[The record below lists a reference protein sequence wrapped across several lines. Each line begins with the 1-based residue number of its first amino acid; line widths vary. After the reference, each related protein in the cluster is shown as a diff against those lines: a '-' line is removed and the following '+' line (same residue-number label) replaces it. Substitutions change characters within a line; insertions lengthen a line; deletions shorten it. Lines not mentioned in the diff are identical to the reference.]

1 MKENKKKIL
10 VLTSGGDSSGMNAY
24 IKAIAKLCIK
34 NDIELVGSMYGF
46 AGLIKNDFVK
56 LDYNQMRQVQ
66 NMGGSILKSSRCKEF
81 QTDEGFKKAV
91 ENLNKAKFDC
101 VVVVGGNG
109 SLRGANDLMN
119 AGVNVIGIPATID
132 NDLAYTDLSLG
143 YDTACQ
149 NAVADIVKIKQSMSA
164 FDRGFIAEVMGR
176 NCSDIALKTAII
188 SNADM
193 CITEKVE
200 LDDILKKV
208 EAKTEKGV
216 KSPLIIVQENLFD
229 IDALARFLEHQT
241 QREYRSVKLGYI
253 QRGGEPSNVDKMYA
267 IELAVLTIETL
278 LNNAYGV
285 ALGKRD
291 GMMIA
296 ENLANVLKQKTIQ
309 SELKYIFEHY
319 CFD

>member
-1 MKENKKKIL
+1 MIENKKRIL

-24 IKAIAKLCIK
+24 IKAIAKLCKK
-34 NDIELVGSMYGF
+34 NDIEIVGSMYGF
-46 AGLIKNDFVK
+46 AGLIKNDFVE

-81 QTDEGFKKAV
+81 QEEEGFKKAL

-101 VVVVGGNG
+101 VIVVGGNG
-109 SLRGANDLMN
+109 SLRGAYDLMN

-132 NDLAYTDLSLG
+132 NDLSYTDLSLG

-176 NCSDIALKTAII
+176 HCSDIALKTAII

-193 CITEKVE
+193 CITEKIE
-200 LDDILKKV
+200 FEDILKKV
-208 EAKTEKGV
+208 NQKTEKGV
-216 KSPLIIVQENLFD
+216 KSPLIIVQENLFN
-229 IDALARFLEHQT
+229 IEELSKYLEEQT

-278 LNNAYGV
+278 LKNDYGV
-285 ALGKRD
+285 ALGKRN
-291 GMMIA
+291 GSMIA
-296 ENLANVLKQKTIQ
+296 EKLPNVLKQKMTQ

>member
-24 IKAIAKLCIK
+24 IKAMAKLCKK
-34 NDIELVGSMYGF
+34 NNIELVGSMYGF
-46 AGLIKNDFVK
+46 LGLIKNDFVK

-81 QTDEGFKKAV
+81 QTEDGFKKAV

-109 SLRGANDLMN
+109 SLRGAYDLMN
-119 AGVNVIGIPATID
+119 VGVNVIGVPATID

-149 NAVADIVKIKQSMSA
+149 NAVCDIVKIKQSMSA

-200 LDDILKKV
+200 FDEILKKV
-208 EAKTEKGV
+208 EVKTEKGV

-229 IDALARFLEHQT
+229 IDALARYLEHQT

-278 LNNAYGV
+278 LNKVYGI

-291 GMMIA
+291 GQMIA
-296 ENLANVLKQKTIQ
+296 ENLANVLKQKTVQ
-309 SELKYIFEHY
+309 SNLKYIFDNY